1 MGPTSC
7 LKKCCAWPII
17 IIYNSP
23 SGINKWKKFKLN
35 FNNTFYR
42 FVLMILRTS
51 ESESESG
58 TIQKYFLQINVG
70 NQYEERKKL

>member
-23 SGINKWKKFKLN
+23 SGKRNGKSLN
-35 FNNTFYR
+35 
-42 FVLMILRTS
+42 LIL
-51 ESESESG
+51 
-58 TIQKYFLQINVG
+58 TILSFDLF
-70 NQYEERKKL
+70 